1 MTRVTKKL
9 SYKVVCVICLAG
21 LHGGCSVRA
30 TWTKFSCSH
39 QGTQSNQSKSVK
51 LTRRERNDVSK
62 TKLFLQVVEDVQ
74 ALADSLQ
81 ELAVAMKTNEPEPQV
96 ETPEPTMET
105 KSEVKQPTL
114 EEVRGLLARKS
125 QEGKSTEV
133 KALIEKYGASRLSD
147 VPTENYAALVADA
160 EGL

>member
-1 MTRVTKKL
+1 M
-9 SYKVVCVICLAG
+9 
-21 LHGGCSVRA
+21 
-30 TWTKFSCSH
+30 
-39 QGTQSNQSKSVK
+39 
-51 LTRRERNDVSK
+51 SK

-96 ETPEPTMET
+96 ET